1 MANHLG
7 KEGVLKTSTT
17 TVAEIRGYTLNESAA
32 TTEDSVIGDEWT
44 THKPT
49 LRSWQA
55 SGDLFWD
62 ETDAGQLSLTV
73 GSTVTLN
80 LYPEG
85 IAASSTYKSGA
96 AIITGFD
103 ITARHDSMVEASFSA
118 QGTGPLATLPVG
130 A

>member
-7 KEGVLKTSTT
+7 KEGVLKVSTT
-17 TVAEIRGYTLNESAA
+17 TVAEIRGYTLNQTSA
-32 TTEDSVIGDEWT
+32 TTEDTVIGDDWT
-44 THKPT
+44 THKST

-62 ETDAGQLSLTV
+62 EVDAGQLSLTV

-85 IAASSTYKSGA
+85 IASTSTYYSGA

-103 ITARHDSMVEASFSA
+103 VTARHDSMIEGSFSA
-118 QGTGPLATLPVG
+118 TGVG
-130 A
+130 ALSKLTV

>member
-7 KEGVLKTSTT
+7 NEGVLKVSTT
-17 TVAEIRGYTLNESAA
+17 TVAEVRGYTLNESSA
-32 TTEDSVIGDEWT
+32 TTEDTVIGDSWT
-44 THKPT
+44 THKAT
-49 LRSWQA
+49 QRSWQA

-62 ETDAGQLSLTV
+62 EADSGQISLTV

-85 IAASSTYKSGA
+85 IASSSTYKSGS

-103 ITARHDSMVEASFSA
+103 ITARHDSMIEASFSA
-118 QGTGPLATLPVG
+118 TGTGPLSTLTV
-130 A
+130 

>member
-7 KEGVLKTSTT
+7 KEGVLRVSTT
-17 TVAEIRGYTLNESAA
+17 TVAEIRGYTLNRTSA
-32 TTEDSVIGDEWT
+32 TTEDTVIGDDWT
-44 THKPT
+44 THRPT
-49 LRSWQA
+49 LRSWQV

-62 ETDAGQLSLTV
+62 EVDTGQLALTV

-85 IAASSTYKSGA
+85 VASTSVYYSGA

-103 ITARHDSMVEASFSA
+103 VTARQDSRNGWRS
-118 QGTGPLATLPVG
+118 
-130 A
+130 

>member
-7 KEGVLKTSTT
+7 KEGVLKVSTT
-17 TVAEIRGYTLNESAA
+17 TVAEIRGYSLSESAA
-32 TTEDSVIGDEWT
+32 TVEDTVIGDEWT
-44 THKPT
+44 THRTTQK
-49 LRSWQA
+49 SWSV

-62 ETDAGQLSLTV
+62 ENDAGQISMTV

-85 IAASSTYKSGA
+85 IANTATYKSGT

-103 ITARHDSMVEASFSA
+103 ITARHDSLIEASFTA
-118 QGTGPLATLPVG
+118 NGTGTLSTLTV
-130 A
+130 